1 MHRRLRLVLV
11 IFPIYD
17 LWLLH
22 LADNVQPSA
31 DLKKFVVDI
40 LQNVLELNDNGRDI
54 GSGGWIAAS

>member
-1 MHRRLRLVLV
+1 VLV